1 MKTKFSHI
9 NILISLI
16 LILTAQNRLFANDLE
31 VQILKLSKEAIHTV
45 LDESVFELYLEKK
58 WFPSQLNSINS
69 ESIVSVNVIGNIKTY
84 SNLSIFFLIKIRLY

>member
-16 LILTAQNRLFANDLE
+16 LILSVQNRLFANDLE

-58 WFPSQLNSINS
+58 WFPSQLNNISS
-69 ESIVSVNVIGNIKTY
+69 EDEK
-84 SNLSIFFLIKIRLY
+84 